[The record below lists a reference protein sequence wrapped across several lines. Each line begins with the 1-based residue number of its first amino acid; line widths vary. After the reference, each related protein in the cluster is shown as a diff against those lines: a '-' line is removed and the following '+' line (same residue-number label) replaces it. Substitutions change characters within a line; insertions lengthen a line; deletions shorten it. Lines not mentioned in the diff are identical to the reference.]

1 MEILERICRQVRSRV
16 AAREGVVPIEV
27 LEERAGEAG
36 PLRPFRGALARA
48 GEVSLIAE
56 LKKASPSKG
65 LIRADFDVPALARAC
80 QRGGARALSVLTEP
94 DFFQGSLNYLEAARN
109 ATDLP
114 ILAKDFFLTAYQ
126 VYEARSHGADAVL
139 LIAAA
144 LSDDEERKFRR
155 LAAKL
160 GMAALVEVHNQAE
173 LERALAGGADII
185 GINNRNLH
193 TFEVDL
199 AVTEALAP
207 EVPVGVLT
215 VAESG
220 IVTPQDV
227 ARLAAAGVDAM
238 LVGESLMRS
247 ADVGEATWR
256 LVEAGCERPCLPR
269 DRDDPN

>member
-16 AAREGVVPIEV
+16 ATREGVVPIEV
-27 LEERAGEAG
+27 LKERAGEAG
-36 PLRPFRGALARA
+36 PVRPFREALARA

-94 DFFQGSLNYLEAARN
+94 DFFQGSPNYLEAARN

-144 LSDDEERKFRR
+144 LSDDEERGFRR
-155 LAAKL
+155 LASEL

-173 LERALAGGADII
+173 LGRALAGGADII
-185 GINNRNLH
+185 GINNRDLR
-193 TFEVDL
+193 TFEVNL

-207 EVPVGVLT
+207 EVPAGVLT

-238 LVGESLMRS
+238 LVGESLMRAEDIEPS
-247 ADVGEATWR
+247 TR
-256 LVEAGCERPCLPR
+256 NLVTAGLT
-269 DRDDPN
+269 